1 MKFELFIAQRII
13 RNRSATRKVAKP
25 VLTISIWAI
34 SLGILIMILAI
45 STGNGLRNAIK
56 NKITGFGGDIQVLN
70 YQPSPTYEQSP
81 VILSDSLLQSIQQ
94 RDEISLMQPYARKAG
109 ILKNEDLF
117 EGAVIKGVG
126 PNYSWEFFSKFIT
139 AGKIPRFSKDDYQD
153 SILISEKLATI
164 LDLNLGEQCEMYFI
178 RPNKAP
184 LRRKFTIAA
193 LFKTD
198 FEEIDAAFLI
208 GDINHVRRLNNWK
221 NKEVGGY
228 EVFLAPNNDGEDISK
243 SLRTIL
249 PFEYDAISAR
259 QLNAQLFQWLDLF
272 DLNIVIILIIIIAVA
287 TINMSIALLI
297 LIMERTTMIGLLKAM
312 GANNFTIQKIFLIN
326 AAVLIGKGLLYG
338 NLIGLGLAYLQQEYG
353 FIKLDP
359 ETYYVSVVSVDIN
372 LLHIAGINLLTLV
385 ICLIC
390 LLLPSYLIS
399 RIAPNKAI
407 RFD

>member
-1 MKFELFIAQRII
+1 
-13 RNRSATRKVAKP
+13 
-25 VLTISIWAI
+25 
-34 SLGILIMILAI
+34 MILAI

-81 VILSDSLLQSIQQ
+81 VILNDSLLQSIKQ
-94 RDEISLMQPYARKAG
+94 RDEISLVQAYAQKAG
-109 ILKNEDLF
+109 ILKNNDLF
-117 EGAVIKGVG
+117 EGAVVKGVG
-126 PNYSWEFFSKFIT
+126 PNYQWSFFKSFIT
-139 AGKIPRFSKDDYQD
+139 AGKIPVYSASGYQD
-153 SILISEKLATI
+153 SVLISEKLASI
-164 LDLNLGEQCEMYFI
+164 LNLRLGDECEMYFI

-198 FEEIDAAFLI
+198 FEEIDASFLI
-208 GDINHVRRLNNWK
+208 GDINHVRRLNSWK
-221 NKEVGGY
+221 SGEVGGY
-228 EVFLAPNNDGEDISK
+228 EIFLTNKDAAETVSK
-243 SLRTIL
+243 TLRTLL
-249 PFEYDAISAR
+249 PFEYDALSAR
-259 QLNAQLFQWLDLF
+259 QLNTQLFQWLDLF
-272 DLNIVIILIIIIAVA
+272 DLNIIIILIIIIVVA

-312 GANNFTIQKIFLIN
+312 GATNFTIQKIFLLN
-326 AAVLIGKGLLYG
+326 ASVLIGKGLLFG
-338 NLIGLGLAYLQQEYG
+338 NIIGLGLAYLQQEFG

-372 LLHIAGINLLTLV
+372 LLHIAGINLLTLA
-385 ICLIC
+385 ICLLC

>member
-1 MKFELFIAQRII
+1 LKFELFIAQRII

-25 VLTISIWAI
+25 VLNISIWAI

-81 VILSDSLLQSIQQ
+81 VILSDSLIESISA
-94 RDEISLMQPYARKAG
+94 REEISLVQSYARKAG
-109 ILKNEDLF
+109 ILKKEDLF
-117 EGAVIKGVG
+117 EGAVLKGVG

-139 AGKIPRFSKDDYQD
+139 AGRIPNFKAKGYQD
-153 SILISEKLATI
+153 SILISEKLASI
-164 LDLNLGEQCEMYFI
+164 LDLRLGEACEMYFI

-184 LRRKFTIAA
+184 LRRKFTIGA

-198 FEEIDAAFLI
+198 FEEIDASFLI
-208 GDINHVRRLNNWK
+208 GDINHVRRLNNWQED
-221 NKEVGGY
+221 EVGGY
-228 EVFLAPNNDGEDISK
+228 EIFLHPNFDGDAVSRN
-243 SLRTIL
+243 LRSVL
-249 PFEYDAISAR
+249 PFEYDALSAR

-272 DLNIVIILIIIIAVA
+272 DLNIVIILIIIIMVA

-312 GANNFTIQKIFLIN
+312 GATNFTIQKIFLLN
-326 AAVLIGKGLLYG
+326 ATVLIAKGLFYG
-338 NLIGLGLAYLQQEYG
+338 NVIGLGLAYLQQEYG
-353 FIKLDP
+353 FLKLDP

-372 LLHIAGINLLTLV
+372 LLHIAGINILTVV
-385 ICLIC
+385 ICLLC

>member
-1 MKFELFIAQRII
+1 LKFELFIARRII

-25 VLTISIWAI
+25 VLNISVWAI

-81 VILSDSLLQSIQQ
+81 VLLSDSLLLSIKQ
-94 RDEISLMQPYARKAG
+94 RDEISLVQAYAQKAG
-109 ILKNEDLF
+109 ILKSKDLF

-126 PNYSWEFFSKFIT
+126 PNYQWTFFKSFIT
-139 AGKIPRFSKDDYQD
+139 EGKIPIFKATGYQD
-153 SILISEKLATI
+153 SVLISEKLASI
-164 LDLNLGEQCEMYFI
+164 LDLSLGDNCEMYFI

-184 LRRKFTIAA
+184 LRRKFTIGA

-198 FEEIDAAFLI
+198 FEEIDASFLI
-208 GDINHVRRLNNWK
+208 GDINHVSRLNNWR
-221 NKEVGGY
+221 NNEVGGY
-228 EVFLAPNNDGEDISK
+228 EIFLVDKNDSEAISK
-243 SLRTIL
+243 NLRTLL
-249 PFEYDAISAR
+249 PFEYDALTAR
-259 QLNAQLFQWLDLF
+259 QLNTQLFQWLDLF
-272 DLNIVIILIIIIAVA
+272 DLNIIIILIIIIAVA

-312 GANNFTIQKIFLIN
+312 GATNFTIQKIFLLN
-326 AAVLIGKGLLYG
+326 ASVLIGKGLLFG
-338 NLIGLGLAYLQQEYG
+338 NLIGLGLAYLQQEFG

-372 LLHIAGINLLTLV
+372 LMHIAGINLLTLA
-385 ICLIC
+385 ICLLC

>member
-25 VLTISIWAI
+25 VLNISIWAI

-81 VILSDSLLQSIQQ
+81 VLISDSLLLDIQEWE
-94 RDEISLMQPYARKAG
+94 EISLVQAYAQKAG
-109 ILKNEDLF
+109 ILKNDDLF

-126 PNYSWEFFSKFIT
+126 ADYNWDFFSKFIT
-139 AGKIPRFSKDDYQD
+139 SGKIPQILAEGYQD
-153 SILISEKLATI
+153 SILISEKLA
-164 LDLNLGEQCEMYFI
+164 LSLKLKLGDQCEMYFI

-198 FEEIDAAFLI
+198 FEEIDGSFLI
-208 GDINHVRRLNNWK
+208 GDLKHVRRLNAWK
-221 NKEVGGY
+221 NEEVGGY
-228 EVFLAPNNDGEDISK
+228 EIFVKSDADAELISQR
-243 SLRTIL
+243 LRQAL
-249 PFEYDAISAR
+249 PFEYDALSAR

-272 DLNIVIILIIIIAVA
+272 DLNIIIILIIIIAVA

-312 GANNFTIQKIFLIN
+312 GANNFSIQKIFLMN

-338 NLIGLGLAYLQQEYG
+338 NILGLGLAYLQQEYG

-372 LLHIAGINLLTLV
+372 LLHLAGINLLTLV

>member
-1 MKFELFIAQRII
+1 
-13 RNRSATRKVAKP
+13 
-25 VLTISIWAI
+25 
-34 SLGILIMILAI
+34 MILAI

-94 RDEISLMQPYARKAG
+94 RYEISLMQPYARKAG

-184 LRRKFTIAA
+184 LRRKFTVAA